1 MLKIEQYDDV
11 ELVDG
16 REGCVIEVF
25 DSEHFLIEVGS
36 SLKDWDTIGATINDI
51 VRIISQPKPPG

>member
-16 REGCVIEVF
+16 REGCVVEVF
-25 DSEHFLIEVGS
+25 DSEHFLIDVGS
-36 SLKDWDTIGATINDI
+36 SPKDWDTIDATIDDI
-51 VRIISQPKPPG
+51 VRIILRPKMPD